1 MKENRKLIMLGVA
14 VVLGGLLLFL
24 TCSPQKPE
32 PVRTGTIKDGEIDPA
47 KWGQVYPLEYDSW
60 KKTADPKPAGKSK
73 YKKGWD
79 KDLVVYDKLS
89 EYPYMALLFNGWGFG
104 VEYNEP
110 RGHHYMLID
119 QLEIDPS
126 RLGAGGVCLTCKT
139 PYAPILEKE
148 MGVNYFKDPYLDV
161 HAKIPKEYQQL
172 GVNCVDCHDNKT
184 MGLKLTH
191 PVAIKAFETIGLPQE
206 KMTRQEM
213 RSAVC
218 AQCHVTYTI
227 IKKDK
232 KSVGIF
238 FPWKESKPGDIS
250 MENIIKILKTDPT
263 ILEWKQNVTGFPL
276 AFIRH
281 PEYEFFSRNSVH
293 WNAGAACADCHM
305 PYIKVGA
312 NKISDHD
319 VTSPLKTDM
328 RACQQ
333 CHTETPEWLK
343 NQVTAI
349 QDRTVST
356 MLRAGY
362 QTAVAAKLFEVAHKA
377 QKDGKQIDQKLYDEA
392 KDLYLEATYRN
403 IFMGAENSVGFHNP
417 SEGGRI
423 LGDAIAMAARSETLL
438 RQALTKAGV
447 EIPANVNLELAK
459 YLNKRGK
466 KPLNFKADQEFKDPF
481 DNQEKLTPRNSLG
494 IVAAAAP
501 AATPAAPKAPA
512 APPPGKKK

>member
-1 MKENRKLIMLGVA
+1 MNANRKLMLLGMA
-14 VVLGGLLLFL
+14 VVLGGLLFFL

-32 PVRTGTIKDGEIDPA
+32 PVKTGTIKEGEIDPA

-60 KKTADPKPAGKSK
+60 KKTEAPKPAGKSK

-79 KDLVVYDKLS
+79 TDKVVYDKLS

-104 VEYNEP
+104 IEYNEP

-126 RLGAGGVCLTCKT
+126 RLKSGGVCLSCKT

-161 HAKIPKEYQQL
+161 HAKIPKEHQML
-172 GVNCVDCHDNKT
+172 GVTCVDCHDSQT
-184 MGLKLTH
+184 LGLKLTH
-191 PVAIKAFETIGLPQE
+191 PVAIKAFDTIGLPQA

-218 AQCHVTYTI
+218 AQCHVTYVVN
-227 IKKDK
+227 KDK
-232 KSVGIF
+232 NMKSVGLF
-238 FPWKESKPGDIS
+238 FPWQGSKPGDIS
-250 MENIIKILKTDPT
+250 VENVIKVIRSDPSHE
-263 ILEWKQNVTGFPL
+263 EWKQKVTGFKVG
-276 AFIRH
+276 FIRH
-281 PEYEFFSRNSVH
+281 PEYEFFSRDSVH

-305 PYIKVGA
+305 PYLKVGA

-328 RACQQ
+328 RSCQQ

-349 QDRTVST
+349 QDRTVSL

-362 QTAVAAKLFEVAHKA
+362 ATATAAKLLEMAHQA
-377 QKDGKQIDQKLYDEA
+377 QKDGKQIDQKLYDQA
-392 KDLYLEATYRN
+392 KDLYLEALYRN

-417 SEGGRI
+417 TEAGRI
-423 LGDAIAMAARSETLL
+423 LGDATAMATKSEALL

-447 EIPANVNLELAK
+447 EVPANVNLELAK
-459 YLNKRGK
+459 YLDKRGV
-466 KPLNFKADQEFKDPF
+466 KPLNFRADQEFHDPF
-481 DNQEKLTPRNSLG
+481 GIQDKLTPQASLG
-494 IVAAAAP
+494 KP
-501 AATPAAPKAPA
+501 SSPAAPK
-512 APPPGKKK
+512 K